1 MLILRKSQW
10 QFNTSAGTGI
20 GLGAFNNEAGMFALD
35 APHNRTHKYVYSGF
49 GLGQSRGLSTLLRL
63 PRLALPK
70 VIIKNDELNGS
81 GSTTD
86 FASRGWLYLTNSLNG
101 TDLGKPEDLE
111 GGTIYLEGA
120 AGYLFGGTGS
130 FMLLGISRK
139 LLLMGIVKPDL
150 IGMAIRS
157 APAALITAGVNEG
170 MQDTVGVA
178 LMFGQVEYRGL
189 YADDG
194 K

>member
-1 MLILRKSQW
+1 MLTLRKSRW
-10 QFNTSAGTGI
+10 QFNTSAAAGI
-20 GLGAFNNEAGMFALD
+20 GFGAFNNEAGMFALD
-35 APHNRTHKYVYSGF
+35 APQNRTHKYAYSGF

-70 VIIKNDELNGS
+70 VIIKNDALSGS
-81 GSTTD
+81 GSTAD
-86 FASRGWLYLTNSLNG
+86 FTSRGWLYLTNSLDG
-101 TDLGKPEDLE
+101 IDFVKPEILE

-120 AGYLFGGTGS
+120 AGYLFGATGS
-130 FMLLGISRK
+130 FMLLGISRE

-157 APAALITAGVNEG
+157 APAALIIAGANEGLQDTAGVG
-170 MQDTVGVA
+170 
-178 LMFGQVEYRGL
+178 LMFGQVEYKGL
-189 YADDG
+189 YRDDG